1 VSDLVEHA
9 TTRRRF
15 ELFLDNNQLF
25 ERSTRRE
32 LIAIIVTCIAAK
44 DAADWTGRLWP
55 ARPAWAAFLTPTLSP
70 LYEMGRNTVGQINS
84 VKNSDPDVHVQS
96 IIRHETQ

>member
-1 VSDLVEHA
+1 MSDLVKHA

-15 ELFLDNNQLF
+15 ELFLDNNQLS
-25 ERSTRRE
+25 ERPTRRE

-55 ARPAWAAFLTPTLSP
+55 ARPAWAAFLTPTTLWPAKLVPQLSK
-70 LYEMGRNTVGQINS
+70 NTF
-84 VKNSDPDVHVQS
+84 
-96 IIRHETQ
+96 